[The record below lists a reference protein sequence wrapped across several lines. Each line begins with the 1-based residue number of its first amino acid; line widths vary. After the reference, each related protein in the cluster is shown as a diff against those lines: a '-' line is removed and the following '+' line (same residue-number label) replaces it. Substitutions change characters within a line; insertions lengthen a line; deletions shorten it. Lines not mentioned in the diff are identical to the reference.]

1 MIYRKSDT
9 RPQKKVSESFQRSP
23 DLQIKKGCC
32 MMSPLSV
39 QAKPRLFLATWD
51 TCRFP
56 LCERTNDAVN
66 STMARRGKRRIGT
79 VSKSG
84 CPRLAK
90 VWKQSNKTKNPEEK
104 WGESSDPLSSEPFEC
119 ACVPVSLTF
128 RSVAARDPVHWFLSA
143 GGPLQLWR
151 NPVAGRPSRV
161 HSAVQ
166 SPTRIVVGRSEG
178 LREQG
183 TTESTF
189 PCSAGAGCT

>member
-66 STMARRGKRRIGT
+66 STMARRGKRRTGT

-90 VWKQSNKTKNPEEK
+90 VWKQSNKTKNPEGVG
-104 WGESSDPLSSEPFEC
+104 GE
-119 ACVPVSLTF
+119 
-128 RSVAARDPVHWFLSA
+128 
-143 GGPLQLWR
+143 G
-151 NPVAGRPSRV
+151 NPVTHFRQNHSSAHACPLPSLSVPSLRGILYIGSYPLAVRSNSGGTLWPVVLRV
-161 HSAVQ
+161 
-166 SPTRIVVGRSEG
+166 
-178 LREQG
+178 
-183 TTESTF
+183 
-189 PCSAGAGCT
+189 CTPRYSLPRA